1 MSTKT
6 RSALRATLKQEDAA
20 LEERLPEASPP
31 PTTQPATAALPASAD
46 TPAPPASADAGAR
59 PSAAGA
65 GAEPTPTGPTLAKS
79 TLAKSTLAEPT
90 PAEPA
95 ATQAPPAQA
104 TTPTQAAAKARPEKR
119 KLERFKLAGSDRR
132 RLGTLGAELKAAGR
146 RPSKSELVR
155 AGIAAL
161 AAQGAAE
168 VMALVDTLSPAARA
182 KDKKARRKKD
192 DKAAGKRRNKSKG
205 KSASKKR

>member
-65 GAEPTPTGPTLAKS
+65 GAEPTPTGPTLAKF
-79 TLAKSTLAEPT
+79 TLAKFTLAEPT

-104 TTPTQAAAKARPEKR
+104 TTPTQATAKARPEKR

>member
-31 PTTQPATAALPASAD
+31 PATQPETAAPAATRETPASAE
-46 TPAPPASADAGAR
+46 TGTQAPVAPASAA
-59 PSAAGA
+59 PTAAA
-65 GAEPTPTGPTLAKS
+65 PTAAAPTTAAEPTAPAKPS
-79 TLAKSTLAEPT
+79 
-90 PAEPA
+90 
-95 ATQAPPAQA
+95 
-104 TTPTQAAAKARPEKR
+104 AKARPEKR
-119 KLERFKLAGSDRR
+119 KHERFKLAASDRR
-132 RLGTLGAELKAAGR
+132 RLGTLGAKLKAVGR

-161 AAQGAAE
+161 AAQGTTE
-168 VMALVDTLSPAARA
+168 VMALVDTLSPSTRA
-182 KDKKARRKKD
+182 QDKKATRKKDKKAASK
-192 DKAAGKRRNKSKG
+192 GKGKGKG

>member
-31 PTTQPATAALPASAD
+31 PTTQPATAALPASAN

-65 GAEPTPTGPTLAKS
+65 GAEPTPAGP

-104 TTPTQAAAKARPEKR
+104 TTPTQATAKARPEKR
-119 KLERFKLAGSDRR
+119 KHERFKLAASDRR

-161 AAQGAAE
+161 AAQGTTE
-168 VMALVDTLSPAARA
+168 VMALIGTLSPSTRA
-182 KDKKARRKKD
+182 QDKKARRKKD
-192 DKAAGKRRNKSKG
+192 KKAASKGKR

>member
-31 PTTQPATAALPASAD
+31 PATQPDTAAPAATRETPASAE
-46 TPAPPASADAGAR
+46 TGTQAPVAPASAA
-59 PSAAGA
+59 PTAAA
-65 GAEPTPTGPTLAKS
+65 PTTAAETTAPAK
-79 TLAKSTLAEPT
+79 P
-90 PAEPA
+90 
-95 ATQAPPAQA
+95 
-104 TTPTQAAAKARPEKR
+104 AAKARPEKR
-119 KLERFKLAGSDRR
+119 KHERFKLAASDRR

-161 AAQGAAE
+161 AAQGTTE
-168 VMALVDTLSPAARA
+168 VMALIDTLSPSTRA
-182 KDKKARRKKD
+182 QDKKARRKKD
-192 DKAAGKRRNKSKG
+192 KKAASKGKR

>member
-65 GAEPTPTGPTLAKS
+65 GAEPTPAGP

-95 ATQAPPAQA
+95 ATQAPPTQA
-104 TTPTQAAAKARPEKR
+104 TTPTQATAKARPEKR

>member
-65 GAEPTPTGPTLAKS
+65 GAEPTPAGPTLAKS
-79 TLAKSTLAEPT
+79 TL
-90 PAEPA
+90 AEPA

>member
-65 GAEPTPTGPTLAKS
+65 GAEPTP
-79 TLAKSTLAEPT
+79 AEPT

-192 DKAAGKRRNKSKG
+192 DKAAGK
-205 KSASKKR
+205 KR

>member
-79 TLAKSTLAEPT
+79 TLAEPT

-132 RLGTLGAELKAAGR
+132 RLGTLGAEL
-146 RPSKSELVR
+146 
-155 AGIAAL
+155 
-161 AAQGAAE
+161 
-168 VMALVDTLSPAARA
+168 
-182 KDKKARRKKD
+182 
-192 DKAAGKRRNKSKG
+192 
-205 KSASKKR
+205 

>member
-31 PTTQPATAALPASAD
+31 PATQPETAAPAATADTPVTPATAEEGPQPLVASASV
-46 TPAPPASADAGAR
+46 A
-59 PSAAGA
+59 
-65 GAEPTPTGPTLAKS
+65 
-79 TLAKSTLAEPT
+79 PT
-90 PAEPA
+90 PAEP
-95 ATQAPPAQA
+95 TAQIR
-104 TTPTQAAAKARPEKR
+104 PVAKARPEKR
-119 KLERFKLAGSDRR
+119 KHERFKLAASDRR
-132 RLGTLGAELKAAGR
+132 RLGTLGAELKSVGR

-161 AAQGAAE
+161 AAQGTAA

-192 DKAAGKRRNKSKG
+192 KKAGSKGRG
-205 KSASKKR
+205 KSAGRKR

>member
-20 LEERLPEASPP
+20 LEERLPEVSPP
-31 PTTQPATAALPASAD
+31 AAKNAKTVAPTANAD
-46 TPAPPASADAGAR
+46 TPVTPAADKGDAKPSVTQASAESTPA
-59 PSAAGA
+59 PSTQ
-65 GAEPTPTGPTLAKS
+65 AEPTAPAK
-79 TLAKSTLAEPT
+79 P
-90 PAEPA
+90 
-95 ATQAPPAQA
+95 
-104 TTPTQAAAKARPEKR
+104 AAKAKPEKR
-119 KLERFKLAGSDRR
+119 KHERFKLAASDRR
-132 RLGTLGAELKAAGR
+132 RLGTLGTELKAEGR

-161 AAQGAAE
+161 AAHGTAE
-168 VMALVDTLSPAARA
+168 VIALVDTLSPAARA

-192 DKAAGKRRNKSKG
+192 KKAGSRRKG

>member
-1 MSTKT
+1 MRRSRNACPRPARPHDPASN
-6 RSALRATLKQEDAA
+6 RSAARKRGHPGTARKC
-20 LEERLPEASPP
+20 RRRC
-31 PTTQPATAALPASAD
+31 PAVSRGGGRRTDSSRTD
-46 TPAPPASADAGAR
+46 SGQIHSGRTDS
-59 PSAAGA
+59 
-65 GAEPTPTGPTLAKS
+65 
-79 TLAKSTLAEPT
+79 
-90 PAEPA
+90 AEPA

-104 TTPTQAAAKARPEKR
+104 TTPTQATAKARPEKR

>member
-31 PTTQPATAALPASAD
+31 PATQPDTAAPAATADTPVTPASAE
-46 TPAPPASADAGAR
+46 TGTQPSVASA
-59 PSAAGA
+59 SAAPTA
-65 GAEPTPTGPTLAKS
+65 AAPTTAAEPSTAAEPTAPAKPS
-79 TLAKSTLAEPT
+79 AKT
-90 PAEPA
+90 
-95 ATQAPPAQA
+95 
-104 TTPTQAAAKARPEKR
+104 RPEKR
-119 KLERFKLAGSDRR
+119 KHERFKLAASDRR

-161 AAQGAAE
+161 AAQGTTE
-168 VMALVDTLSPAARA
+168 VMALVDTLSPSTRA
-182 KDKKARRKKD
+182 QDKKARRKKD
-192 DKAAGKRRNKSKG
+192 KKAASKGKR

>member
-31 PTTQPATAALPASAD
+31 AATQPETAAPAATADIPVTPASAE
-46 TPAPPASADAGAR
+46 TGTQPSVASA
-59 PSAAGA
+59 SAAPTA
-65 GAEPTPTGPTLAKS
+65 ATPTTAAEPT
-79 TLAKSTLAEPT
+79 T
-90 PAEPA
+90 PAKP
-95 ATQAPPAQA
+95 
-104 TTPTQAAAKARPEKR
+104 AAKARPEKR
-119 KLERFKLAGSDRR
+119 KHERFKLAASDRR

-161 AAQGAAE
+161 AAQGTTE
-168 VMALVDTLSPAARA
+168 VMALVDTLSPSTRA
-182 KDKKARRKKD
+182 QDKKARRKKD
-192 DKAAGKRRNKSKG
+192 KKAASKRKG

>member
-31 PTTQPATAALPASAD
+31 PATQPDTAAPAATRETPASAE
-46 TPAPPASADAGAR
+46 TGTQAPVAPASAA
-59 PSAAGA
+59 PTAAA
-65 GAEPTPTGPTLAKS
+65 PTAAAPTTAAEPS
-79 TLAKSTLAEPT
+79 T
-90 PAEPA
+90 PAEP
-95 ATQAPPAQA
+95 TAPAKPS
-104 TTPTQAAAKARPEKR
+104 AKARPEKR
-119 KLERFKLAGSDRR
+119 KHERFKLAASDRR

-161 AAQGAAE
+161 AAQGTTE
-168 VMALVDTLSPAARA
+168 VMALIGTLSPSTRA
-182 KDKKARRKKD
+182 QDKKARRKKD
-192 DKAAGKRRNKSKG
+192 KKAASKGKR

>member
-79 TLAKSTLAEPT
+79 TL
-90 PAEPA
+90 AEPA

>member
-31 PTTQPATAALPASAD
+31 PATQPDTAAPAATRETPASAE
-46 TPAPPASADAGAR
+46 TGTQAPVAPASAAPTAAAPTTAAE
-59 PSAAGA
+59 PSTA
-65 GAEPTPTGPTLAKS
+65 AEPTAPAKPS
-79 TLAKSTLAEPT
+79 AKT
-90 PAEPA
+90 
-95 ATQAPPAQA
+95 
-104 TTPTQAAAKARPEKR
+104 RPEKR
-119 KLERFKLAGSDRR
+119 KHERFKLAASDRR
-132 RLGTLGAELKAAGR
+132 RLGTLGAKLKAVGR

-161 AAQGAAE
+161 AAQGTTE
-168 VMALVDTLSPAARA
+168 VMALIDTLSPSTRA
-182 KDKKARRKKD
+182 QDKKARRKKD
-192 DKAAGKRRNKSKG
+192 KKAASKGKR

>member
-31 PTTQPATAALPASAD
+31 PATQPETAAPAATRETPASAE
-46 TPAPPASADAGAR
+46 TGTQAPVAPASAA
-59 PSAAGA
+59 PTAAA
-65 GAEPTPTGPTLAKS
+65 PTTAAEPTAPAKPS
-79 TLAKSTLAEPT
+79 
-90 PAEPA
+90 
-95 ATQAPPAQA
+95 
-104 TTPTQAAAKARPEKR
+104 AKARPEKR
-119 KLERFKLAGSDRR
+119 KHERFKLAASDRR

-161 AAQGAAE
+161 AAQGTTE
-168 VMALVDTLSPAARA
+168 VMALIDTLSPSTRA
-182 KDKKARRKKD
+182 QDKKARRKKD
-192 DKAAGKRRNKSKG
+192 KKAASKGKR

>member
-65 GAEPTPTGPTLAKS
+65 GAEPTPAGP

-95 ATQAPPAQA
+95 ATQAPPTQA
-104 TTPTQAAAKARPEKR
+104 TAKARPEKR

>member
-79 TLAKSTLAEPT
+79 TLA
-90 PAEPA
+90 EPA

-104 TTPTQAAAKARPEKR
+104 TTPTQATAKARPEKR

>member
-20 LEERLPEASPP
+20 LEERLPEASAP
-31 PTTQPATAALPASAD
+31 PTTQPATAAPTATAD
-46 TPAPPASADAGAR
+46 TPVPAASADAGVQPAVA
-59 PSAAGA
+59 SASVAPTS
-65 GAEPTPTGPTLAKS
+65 AEPT
-79 TLAKSTLAEPT
+79 T
-90 PAEPA
+90 PAQPTVPA
-95 ATQAPPAQA
+95 KP
-104 TTPTQAAAKARPEKR
+104 AAKARPEKR
-119 KLERFKLAGSDRR
+119 KHQRFKLAASDRR

-155 AGIAAL
+155 AGLAAL

-182 KDKKARRKKD
+182 KDTEASRKKD
-192 DKAAGKRRNKSKG
+192 KKAGSKGKG

>member
-65 GAEPTPTGPTLAKS
+65 GAEPTPAGPTLAKS
-79 TLAKSTLAEPT
+79 TL
-90 PAEPA
+90 AEPA

-104 TTPTQAAAKARPEKR
+104 TTPTQATAKARPEKR

-146 RPSKSELVR
+146 RPSKSDLVR

-161 AAQGAAE
+161 AA
-168 VMALVDTLSPAARA
+168 
-182 KDKKARRKKD
+182 
-192 DKAAGKRRNKSKG
+192 
-205 KSASKKR
+205 